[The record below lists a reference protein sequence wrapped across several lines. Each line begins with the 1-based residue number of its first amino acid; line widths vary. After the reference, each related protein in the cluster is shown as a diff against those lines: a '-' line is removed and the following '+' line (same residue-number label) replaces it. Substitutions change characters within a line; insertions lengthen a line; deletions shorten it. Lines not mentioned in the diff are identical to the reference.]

1 MFVRRDVSDAILKS
15 AEDRGV
21 NEKEWIIDPITN
33 QDALFKA
40 TQIKDDGTSTYAD
53 YAESIVSDICELLHV
68 PCAKIELVR
77 RNGVDGCLSYSFLND
92 EEELVDIASVIQN
105 VGRNFDSKKMQDV
118 DSKEYY
124 SVEMILEGL
133 ESLSETKKDFNRL
146 KREALEAILVDAL
159 IDHYDRNPSNISI
172 KRRINEPENLGLST
186 TSTKMNV
193 SVIHV
198 SEKYDNGTSL
208 SIAVPQDVIKE
219 KIGRPKEIRENVYSK
234 IGYLYNNYIK
244 YPDLE
249 SFIFNYYHEDIGD
262 FIKTLRELFK
272 EENVYKIL
280 HQEKYADLPE
290 VYKTMIQ
297 EKLMANRSDMLERY
311 RKVYKKKIVDKI
323 IFNKSAS
330 ENFTRNVEGGI
341 IGRVLP
347 DYEACIGKEDE
358 DPNYDLSLDR
368 QVAEKI
374 QNTVDIIPLAR
385 YLEIPVQQLTPREKN
400 LLKWNFII
408 ENMQKAN
415 PDKDIFAECSDKYG
429 FLKDDIEL
437 LSSIIRNRFIDEND
451 LMEIRNIIYGD
462 NGIGEKN
469 VNLYICKKFVDA
481 SVMRKELREQRF
493 TELRNLIGT
502 MHRVVELEHI
512 INDGKLSAKARD
524 IIKLG
529 NSQEQTIAILY
540 AVAEAYRVN
549 PRITLKEQREIV
561 KNMTAENLCMSDDKV
576 RTETGAYIDKGMY
589 KYIQENTVTLEN
601 GTKLTFTN
609 NTKKSVKDTIFRA
622 GIDYV
627 CQIVEAPDGDGVTMS
642 FITAKGKTMPEGI
655 TEYVE
660 ELEKDFVNRYGAQDK
675 PYIKSFIAKGR
686 RVSNFY
692 SVASPFDERIKIPGL
707 TQEQMKSIIVD
718 RCQTKSRNME
728 RVGDL
733 K

>member
-1 MFVRRDVSDAILKS
+1 MFVRRDISDAILKS

-21 NEKEWIIDPITN
+21 NEKEWIIDPITQ

-40 TQIKDDGTSTYAD
+40 TQIKEDGTSTYAD
-53 YAESIVSDICELLHV
+53 YAESIVADICELLHV

-105 VGRNFDSKKMQDV
+105 TGRNFDSKRMQDV

-124 SVEMILEGL
+124 SIEMILEGL
-133 ESLSETKKDFNRL
+133 ESLSETKKDFTRL
-146 KREALEAILVDAL
+146 KREILEGILVDSL
-159 IDHYDRNPSNISI
+159 VDHYDRNPSNVSI
-172 KRRINEPENLGLST
+172 KRRINEPENIGLVS
-186 TSTKMNV
+186 TSTRMDV
-193 SVIHV
+193 SVIHI

-208 SIAVPQDVIKE
+208 SVAVPQEFIEE
-219 KIGRPKEIRENVYSK
+219 KLGSPREVRANVYSK
-234 IGYLYNNYIK
+234 IGYLYSNYRK

-249 SFIFNYYHEDIGD
+249 SFIFNYYYEDIGA
-262 FIKTLRELFK
+262 FIKTVRDLLT
-272 EENVYKIL
+272 EENVSKIL
-280 HQEKYADLPE
+280 NQEKYADLPE

-311 RKVYKKKIVDKI
+311 RQVYKKKVVDRI

-330 ENFTRNVEGGI
+330 ENFTQNVEEGI

-358 DPNYDLSLDR
+358 DLNYDLTLDR

-385 YLEIPVQQLTPREKN
+385 YLEIPIQPLTPREKN

-415 PDKDIFAECSDKYG
+415 PDKDIFAECSNKYG

-437 LSSIIRNRFIDEND
+437 LSSIIRNRFINEHD
-451 LMEIRNIIYGD
+451 LMEVRNIIYGE
-462 NGIGEKN
+462 NGIGEN
-469 VNLYICKKFVDA
+469 NINLYICKKFIDA
-481 SVMRKELREQRF
+481 SVMGKNIREKRF
-493 TELRNLIGT
+493 TELRDFIAT
-502 MHRVVELEHI
+502 MHHVVELEHI

-529 NSQEQTIAILY
+529 NSQEQTTAILY
-540 AVAEAYRVN
+540 AVAEAYRAN
-549 PRITLKEQREIV
+549 PRIRWDEQREIV
-561 KNMTAENLCMSDDKV
+561 RNMTAENLNMSDDKV
-576 RTETGAYIDKGMY
+576 KTENGAYIDKEMY
-589 KYIQENTVTLEN
+589 EYIQKNTVILEN
-601 GTKLTFTN
+601 GMRLTFTD

-642 FITAKGKTMPEGI
+642 FITAKGKDMPEGI

-660 ELEKDFVNRYGAQDK
+660 GLEKDFAERYGNQEK
-675 PYIKSFIAKGR
+675 PYIKSFIAQGR

-707 TQEQMKSIIVD
+707 TPEQMKSIIVD

-728 RVGDL
+728 RLGDC